1 MPKLNKQK
9 TEKAYLS
16 VFNFMHKETFN
27 LVDGVASHKNMKKS
41 GSDVGNFIYFIIRIC
56 INRLMYDGYCNHVIG
71 DILKDAYKDEI
82 KRKIEEDKEDIKNF
96 KLN

>member
-16 VFNFMHKETFN
+16 VFNFMHKGTFN
-27 LVDGVASHKNMKKS
+27 LVDGVASHKNMKNS

-71 DILKDAYKDEI
+71 NILKDAYKDEI
-82 KRKIEEDKEDIKNF
+82 KRKIEQDKEDIKNF

>member
-16 VFNFMHKETFN
+16 VFNFMHKGTFN

-41 GSDVGNFIYFIIRIC
+41 GSDVGYFIYHIIFFWAQIRYVNS
-56 INRLMYDGYCNHVIG
+56 INI
-71 DILKDAYKDEI
+71 
-82 KRKIEEDKEDIKNF
+82 KIEPLVAHWISWHNTWSI
-96 KLN
+96 

>member
-16 VFNFMHKETFN
+16 VFNFMHKGTFN

-41 GSDVGNFIYFIIRIC
+41 GPDVGYFIYHIIRIC
-56 INRLMYDGYCNHVIG
+56 INRLMFDGYCNHVIG

>member
-41 GSDVGNFIYFIIRIC
+41 GLDVG
-56 INRLMYDGYCNHVIG
+56 
-71 DILKDAYKDEI
+71 
-82 KRKIEEDKEDIKNF
+82 
-96 KLN
+96 